1 MKGLKK
7 QMKDGTVSN
16 WFLGRAEA
24 FRLVANYYPK
34 DASLWRELMR
44 SNAQKA
50 IGSARLRVKW
60 GIQ

>member
-7 QMKDGTVSN
+7 QMKNGTTSN

-34 DASLWRELMR
+34 DASLWRDMMR

-50 IGSARLRVKW
+50 IGSARLHMKW